1 LCLCHASSVPAPQPQ
16 AGFTLLEMSVVLAII
31 ALVIGSVLVG
41 SDLIAIAGMPRQL
54 RGDIVTQS

>member
-1 LCLCHASSVPAPQPQ
+1 MPPFPHPHPPV
-16 AGFTLLEMSVVLAII
+16 GFTLLEMSVVLAII